1 MLLSLKKGN
10 SDTTSWMDLWGQD
23 AKWNKLQKAIFYI
36 FHVYEVPRLVVVVT
50 GNRIVFSRGV
60 RESCHVL
67 GLPNL
72 RQPLSHSFFM
82 LWLDKST
89 KLVLFCFF
97 TWERR
102 GGGGRREKHRFVVP
116 FTYAFISYFPD
127 GLGFEPANWVY
138 PDNASTIWATQP
150 GLLQVLH
157 LYKQPTS
164 DPFTSPHPPGWR
176 K

>member
-116 FTYAFISYFPD
+116 FTYAFIGCFLYVPRPRTEPTTLAPGDNTPTELPGQGWVSHFWKTSYIPD
-127 GLGFEPANWVY
+127 LSV
-138 PDNASTIWATQP
+138 
-150 GLLQVLH
+150 
-157 LYKQPTS
+157 
-164 DPFTSPHPPGWR
+164 SPPW
-176 K
+176 